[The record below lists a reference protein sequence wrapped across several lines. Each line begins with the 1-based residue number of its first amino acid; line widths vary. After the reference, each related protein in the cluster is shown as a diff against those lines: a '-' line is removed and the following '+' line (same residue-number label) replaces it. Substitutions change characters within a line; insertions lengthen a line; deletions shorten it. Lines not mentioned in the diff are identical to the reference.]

1 MIVFSFDDQ
10 VYVASIGADTL
21 KHRMKVAKQLWRSNI
36 SAEYSHHE
44 NPKLKRQL
52 DEALARGVPIMV
64 VFGEEEMRNGTIK
77 VKDIKAHTEE
87 EVALEN
93 MANVVAQK
101 LRL

>member
-1 MIVFSFDDQ
+1 
-10 VYVASIGADTL
+10 
-21 KHRMKVAKQLWRSNI
+21 MKVAKLLWRSNI

-64 VFGEEEMRNGTIK
+64 VFGEEEIHNGTIK

-87 EVALEN
+87 EVKIEDVAS
-93 MANVVAQK
+93 VVSQK